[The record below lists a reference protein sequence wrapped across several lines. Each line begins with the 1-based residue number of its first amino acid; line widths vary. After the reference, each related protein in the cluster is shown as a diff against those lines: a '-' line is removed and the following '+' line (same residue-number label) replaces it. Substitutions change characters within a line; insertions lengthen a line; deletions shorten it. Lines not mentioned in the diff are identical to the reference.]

1 MAAAGGKS
9 NGMMGLLIPLI
20 AVTLVG
26 GGGGAFLGM
35 SMLAP
40 KEAEKGKAAG
50 EGVQSSEKS
59 GGDEAKSQAK
69 PPEKDSHGA
78 DKGDAHAAAKSD
90 TSGGG
95 HGESHGDADKHGDS
109 HGKSD
114 AHGEAHGDAH
124 GAAGGKEAQKK
135 EAPAPELRVKE
146 LPPLVTNLGGDKRN
160 WVRLQ
165 SAIVYDAHETQHP
178 ESLIP
183 TLMSDITAFMS
194 TIDVASIEGADGLR
208 RLQEELG
215 ERAAT
220 RSERQVKE
228 FIIESLVVQ

>member
-1 MAAAGGKS
+1 MAAAGGKPK
-9 NGMMGLLIPLI
+9 GGLMGLLIPLI
-20 AVTLVG
+20 AVTIVG

-35 SMLAP
+35 SLLAP
-40 KEAEKGKAAG
+40 KEPETGKAAG
-50 EGVQSSEKS
+50 EGVQSAAGKPSA
-59 GGDEAKSQAK
+59 DESAGHAKTEDKAEAHGSAK
-69 PPEKDSHGA
+69 AEA
-78 DKGDAHAAAKSD
+78 
-90 TSGGG
+90 
-95 HGESHGDADKHGDS
+95 HGESHGDKHEDP

-114 AHGEAHGDAH
+114 AHGDPHGDAHGDAH
-124 GAAGGKEAQKK
+124 GKAAEK
-135 EAPAPELRVKE
+135 APPPPPELRVKE

-178 ESLIP
+178 EALIP
-183 TLMSDITAFMS
+183 EIMSDITAFMS
-194 TIDVASIEGADGLR
+194 TIDVSSIEGADGLR

-215 ERAAT
+215 ERATT

>member
-9 NGMMGLLIPLI
+9 KGGLMGLLIPLI
-20 AVTLVG
+20 AVTVVG

-35 SMLAP
+35 SLLAP
-40 KEAEKGKAAG
+40 KEPEKGKTAG
-50 EGVQSSEKS
+50 EGVQSAAEKPAAEES
-59 GGDEAKSQAK
+59 AGHAKS
-69 PPEKDSHGA
+69 E
-78 DKGDAHAAAKSD
+78 DKGEAHGGAKAEAHGES
-90 TSGGG
+90 
-95 HGESHGDADKHGDS
+95 HGESHGDKQGDA

-114 AHGEAHGDAH
+114 AQAGAHGEAHGDPH
-124 GAAGGKEAQKK
+124 GKAAEK
-135 EAPAPELRVKE
+135 APPPPPELRVKE
-146 LPPLVTNLGGDKRN
+146 LPALVTNLGGDKRN

-178 ESLIP
+178 EALIP
-183 TLMSDITAFMS
+183 EIMSDITAFMS
-194 TIDVASIEGADGLR
+194 TIDVSSIEGADGLR

-215 ERAAT
+215 ERATT

>member
-9 NGMMGLLIPLI
+9 KGGLMGLLIPLI
-20 AVTLVG
+20 AVTVVG

-35 SMLAP
+35 SLLAP
-40 KEAEKGKAAG
+40 KEPEKGKTAG
-50 EGVQSSEKS
+50 EGVQSAAEKPAAEES
-59 GGDEAKSQAK
+59 AGHAKSEDKAEAHGGAK
-69 PPEKDSHGA
+69 AEAHG
-78 DKGDAHAAAKSD
+78 DP
-90 TSGGG
+90 
-95 HGESHGDADKHGDS
+95 HGESHGDKQGDA

-114 AHGEAHGDAH
+114 AHAGAHGDAH
-124 GAAGGKEAQKK
+124 GKAAEK
-135 EAPAPELRVKE
+135 APPPPPELRVKE
-146 LPPLVTNLGGDKRN
+146 LPALVTNLGGDKRN

-178 ESLIP
+178 EALIP
-183 TLMSDITAFMS
+183 EIMSDITAFMS
-194 TIDVASIEGADGLR
+194 TIDVSSIEGADGLR

-215 ERAAT
+215 ERATT

>member
-1 MAAAGGKS
+1 MADPGGKAKGGLMS
-9 NGMMGLLIPLI
+9 LLIPLI
-20 AVTLVG
+20 AVTVVG

-40 KEAEKGKAAG
+40 KEPDKGKAAG
-50 EGVQSSEKS
+50 EGVQSAAK
-59 GGDEAKSQAK
+59 GGEDSKGKAK
-69 PPEKDSHGA
+69 PAEK
-78 DKGDAHAAAKSD
+78 
-90 TSGGG
+90 
-95 HGESHGDADKHGDS
+95 
-109 HGKSD
+109 D
-114 AHGEAHGDAH
+114 AHGEAKADAH
-124 GAAGGKEAQKK
+124 GAAKTDAHGEAKSDAHADPHGGGHGDAPGDAHGKSDPHADPHGKAAEKK
-135 EAPAPELRVKE
+135 EELPPELRVKE

-178 ESLIP
+178 DTLIP
-183 TLMSDITAFMS
+183 AIMSDITAFMS
-194 TIDVASIEGADGLR
+194 TVDVSAIEGADGLR